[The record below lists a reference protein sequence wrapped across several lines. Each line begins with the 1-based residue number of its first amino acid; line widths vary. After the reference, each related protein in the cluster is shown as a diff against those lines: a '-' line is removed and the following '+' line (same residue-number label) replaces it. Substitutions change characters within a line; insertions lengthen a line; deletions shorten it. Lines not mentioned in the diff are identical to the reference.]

1 MGKYISFG
9 EYNNLYK
16 YIWYYIIICSFNDYI
31 FADTFPKQIKFSI
44 FEIKNY
50 PPDIFIQQEF
60 NYLGAFLLSILI
72 YLYEEK
78 QLKGETKKEN
88 AILKIFIKDSLLYQK
103 QLSFL

>member
-16 YIWYYIIICSFNDYI
+16 YIWYYIIVCSFNDYI

-44 FEIKNY
+44 FETKNY

-60 NYLGAFLLSILI
+60 NYFGSFLLSILI

-78 QLKGETKKEN
+78 QLFLKYLSK
-88 AILKIFIKDSLLYQK
+88 ILYYIKNNYLFWK
-103 QLSFL
+103 